1 MIDFPR
7 KEFELVRQE
16 VDKFIE
22 ENCEHPHQVELFM
35 MALVLTTLSNYQI
48 DIEKFADDVVNT
60 HRNAL
65 TSIEEVKKLISKFMK
80 GDFK

>member
-1 MIDFPR
+1 MDFPNQ
-7 KEFELVRQE
+7 EFELLRHE

-22 ENCEHPHQVELFM
+22 EHCEHPHQVELFM
-35 MALVLTTLSNYQI
+35 MALVLTTLSSYQI

-65 TSIEEVKKLISKFMK
+65 TSIKAVNKLLSKFMK
-80 GDFK
+80 GDLK